1 LYYSAADCFVLASVE
16 ESFGIV
22 LLEALMY
29 GLPVIASDT
38 WGAREILGE
47 KLPDFL
53 FPVDDEVTLA
63 EKIRRI
69 YLDKEVKDVFGRMG
83 REFVLERF
91 SPERVYR
98 RLMDVYSAVLGR
110 NRGMG

>member
-1 LYYSAADCFVLASVE
+1 
-16 ESFGIV
+16 
-22 LLEALMY
+22 MY
-29 GLPVIASDT
+29 GLPVTASDT

-69 YLDKEVKDVFGRMG
+69 YLDKEMREMFGRMG
-83 REFVLERF
+83 RDLVIERF
-91 SPERVYR
+91 SPECVYR

>member
-1 LYYSAADCFVLASVE
+1 
-16 ESFGIV
+16 
-22 LLEALMY
+22 
-29 GLPVIASDT
+29 LPVIASDT

-63 EKIRRI
+63 EKIRRV
-69 YLDKEVKDVFGRMG
+69 YLDKEVGDVFGRMG
-83 REFVLERF
+83 KELVLERF
-91 SPERVYR
+91 SPERVYK

-110 NRGMG
+110 NRDMRCGSHG